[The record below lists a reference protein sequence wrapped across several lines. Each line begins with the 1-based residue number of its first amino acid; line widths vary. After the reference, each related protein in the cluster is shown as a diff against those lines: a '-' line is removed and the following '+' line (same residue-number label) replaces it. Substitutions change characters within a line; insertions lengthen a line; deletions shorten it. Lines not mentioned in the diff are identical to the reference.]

1 MPALEQ
7 SLFVLIVCALVV
19 IALLVWVARI
29 LREVL
34 AAVRSQHSLFQ
45 PEELLH
51 EGDFDTLIERSLA
64 KIEQAP
70 SDANACWY
78 LAKAYYGKQDWAKA
92 KEAFERLA
100 ELRPEWRAE
109 HIRPY
114 LDEIEKRL

>member
-7 SLFVLIVCALVV
+7 ALFVLIVCALVI
-19 IALLVWVARI
+19 IALLVWVAKLLQGI
-29 LREVL
+29 LNALKSRG
-34 AAVRSQHSLFQ
+34 RLFR

-51 EGDFDTLIERSLA
+51 NGDFDTLIERSLA

-70 SDANACWY
+70 THANARWY